1 MGGNVL
7 KLFFLYLC
15 SSPNDEDIDN
25 NIHSHQSFLTPGS
38 FNFSMAALTD
48 PTLSGEL
55 VGDTNV
61 RSWNQWEMNSV
72 IIHALIRF

>member
-1 MGGNVL
+1 MRAEEVAKCGKKCFKMV
-7 KLFFLYLC
+7 FLYLC

-55 VGDTNV
+55 VGNTNV
-61 RSWNQWEMNSV
+61 RSWNQ
-72 IIHALIRF
+72 